1 MNKLLGR
8 YPRLA
13 LCAVFVA
20 SFVLASGAGR
30 KWCWVSDR
38 KLFLIIIDAG
48 VAPCRSWLHTTS
60 ISSAWRSCWLL
71 RLPAAPGSSGA

>member
-30 KWCWVSDR
+30 KWC
-38 KLFLIIIDAG
+38 
-48 VAPCRSWLHTTS
+48 
-60 ISSAWRSCWLL
+60 
-71 RLPAAPGSSGA
+71 